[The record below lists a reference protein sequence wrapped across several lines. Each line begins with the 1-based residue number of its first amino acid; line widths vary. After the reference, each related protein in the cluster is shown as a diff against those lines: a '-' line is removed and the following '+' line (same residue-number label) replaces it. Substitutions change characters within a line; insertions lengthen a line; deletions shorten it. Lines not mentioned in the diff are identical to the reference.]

1 MRPVYNKVIYY
12 DYCCCLPQQR
22 NVISILMGSN
32 FSLFVYRRG
41 AGVQGPMG
49 WSNVI
54 QRQELHHSAPH
65 EQLHIRKYCILKIE
79 LLSFSSVAHIT
90 SLIVIVKLQIQE
102 IERSVRVR
110 FKNSESYA
118 TIELIFCHDEQ
129 HDIPYFTTTIC
140 PNKAWYIT

>member
-1 MRPVYNKVIYY
+1 MIIVVVFHNREMLFQFSWEVIFL
-12 DYCCCLPQQR
+12 C
-22 NVISILMGSN
+22 
-32 FSLFVYRRG
+32 YRRG

-90 SLIVIVKLQIQE
+90 SLIVIVKL
-102 IERSVRVR
+102 
-110 FKNSESYA
+110 
-118 TIELIFCHDEQ
+118 
-129 HDIPYFTTTIC
+129 
-140 PNKAWYIT
+140 